1 MVTVFWDV
9 GLYKAVDTCDH
20 IEGTW
25 CLHLQQVPSKLGSVL
40 HGVTAQK

>member
-9 GLYKAVDTCDH
+9 GLYKAVDTYEH
-20 IEGTW
+20 TEGTW

-40 HGVTAQK
+40 HGVTSQK